1 MLYFNTNQRHFF
13 FFWQNTSCIRKPQ
26 VISGGGGRTPCIWL
40 ALLGHLLFSELASPG
55 KSIVSSYIGLCF
67 LKQEPSV
74 TNGNTG
80 KKTQS
85 SHWKA
90 ERASFFE
97 TFFKQSNGRNTLTG
111 HHLPKRLGNLYPII
125 IILLAR

>member
-1 MLYFNTNQRHFF
+1 MDLPGEASSASSENNKWPKRANHMQG
-13 FFWQNTSCIRKPQ
+13 
-26 VISGGGGRTPCIWL
+26 VRTPCIWL
-40 ALLGHLLFSELASPG
+40 ALLGHLLFSELAELASPG
-55 KSIVSSYIGLCF
+55 KSIVSSYIGLCL

-97 TFFKQSNGRNTLTG
+97 TCFKQSNGRNTLTG